1 LKNNHTYLNEES
13 QIEDDENKRSFKKK
27 VKNYFSEKTSN
38 KKVIKKRDVQLVSNS
53 SIKASID
60 NDFI

>member
-1 LKNNHTYLNEES
+1 LKKNHTYLNEES
-13 QIEDDENKRSFKKK
+13 QIEDDENKQSFKKK

>member
-1 LKNNHTYLNEES
+1 LKKNHTYLNEES